1 MCSAYSESTFWQGLL
16 QLRLVPALGV
26 ESFITVLFLHCLQE
40 ATVHSAGEQPYR
52 GSCFMREFRAHQGGK
67 KSALGAQILRAKS
80 KASLVTALPRRFSI
94 AAPHTV
100 SPGDS

>member
-16 QLRLVPALGV
+16 RLRLVPALGV

-40 ATVHSAGEQPYR
+40 ATVHGAGEQPYR
-52 GSCFMREFRAHQGGK
+52 GSSFMREFRAHQGGRD
-67 KSALGAQILRAKS
+67 SPGTQNLRAKS
-80 KASLVTALPRRFSI
+80 KASLVTALPQRFSI